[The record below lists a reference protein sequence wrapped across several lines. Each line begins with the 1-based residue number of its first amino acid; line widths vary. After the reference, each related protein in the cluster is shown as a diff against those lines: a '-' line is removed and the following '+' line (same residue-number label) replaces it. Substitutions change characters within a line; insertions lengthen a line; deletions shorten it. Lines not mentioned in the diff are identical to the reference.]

1 MRVTSAAVSTE
12 LQKKLVAIRLLA
24 TFLGGTLILNA
35 YLAQIV
41 LRISPQVAALSAFV
55 GAVLLGAPIIS
66 KSVKSLLHGKIHMEE
81 LVSIAIIGCFAL
93 EDYKTA
99 GAVAFIMLGA
109 ELIQSRTALGA
120 RAAIEGLIR
129 LTPTRARRK
138 NKDGSLEEIPAHSL
152 SIGNTIVILP
162 GDTVPADG
170 TIVNGMATINEASIT
185 GESVPAEKK
194 SGDTVFAGTV
204 NHTGKIEVNVTRAG
218 EDTTLGKV
226 KKLIIEAE
234 HTKMP
239 IMSII
244 DQYVTWYVPL
254 ILMIA
259 GIILY
264 FTRDMNRAIT
274 ALVVTCPCALILA
287 TPTAIVAALSCAAR
301 LGILIKNV
309 RHLEVASHLNALVFD
324 KTGTLTTGELSVTKL
339 TPVEESEDAALDL
352 LTTAASVAQNSNHPV
367 SKAVVTMAKNASV
380 PLKNVEDVQ
389 EKAGMGI
396 SAKIG
401 TQTVLLGKRE
411 WLIENRISIKNDSKD
426 MEGLSVLYVAVD
438 KTYTGWIGLE
448 DKTRSEAKHATEELH
463 QIGIKKIIMLTGDR
477 ESVAQKVAAELG
489 CQEYRAHC
497 LPEEKLDVVNEL
509 KQHGYSV
516 GVVGDGINDAPAL
529 AAGNIGIAMGAAG
542 SDIAIHSASI
552 SLMNNDLLRLP
563 FIVKISRKT
572 RAVIYQN
579 LAFGAFFIVAGL
591 LASGMGYLNP
601 ILAALLHNIG
611 SFVVIFNSAR
621 LVRFGEDLVPY
632 ETTNQAQTEAMTE
645 NVTT

>member
-1 MRVTSAAVSTE
+1 MRVTPASVATE
-12 LQKKLVAIRLLA
+12 LQQKLVALRLLA

-35 YLAQIV
+35 YLAETV
-41 LRISPQVAALSAFV
+41 LRISPDVAGLSAFT
-55 GAVLLGAPIIS
+55 GALLLGVPIIA
-66 KSVKSLLHGKIHMEE
+66 KSARSLLKGTIHMEE
-81 LVSIAIIGCFAL
+81 LVAIAIIGCFAL

-129 LTPTRARRK
+129 LTPTRARK
-138 NKDGSLEEIPAHSL
+138 LMPDGSLEEIPAHTLTVGDS
-152 SIGNTIVILP
+152 IVILP
-162 GDTVPADG
+162 GDTIPADG
-170 TIVNGMATINEASIT
+170 TIQHGMATINEASIT
-185 GESVPAEKK
+185 GESVPAEKRA
-194 SGDTVFAGTV
+194 GDTVFAGTM
-204 NHTGKIEVNVTRAG
+204 NHTGKIEIEVTRAG

-226 KKLIIEAE
+226 KKLILEAE
-234 HTKMP
+234 HTRMP

-244 DQYVTWYVPL
+244 DRYVTWYVPL
-254 ILMIA
+254 ILMIS

-301 LGILIKNV
+301 LGILVKNV
-309 RHLEVASHLNALVFD
+309 RHLEIASHLNALVFD

-339 TPVEESEDAALDL
+339 TPVTATEEAGFEL
-352 LTTAASVAQNSNHPV
+352 LATAAAVAQYSNHPV
-367 SKAVVTMAKNASV
+367 SKAVVTMAREASI
-380 PLKNVEDVQ
+380 PLQKAENVT
-389 EKAGMGI
+389 EKAGMGT
-396 SAKIG
+396 AG
-401 TQTVLLGKRE
+401 TVDGATVLLGKPE
-411 WLIENRISIKNDSKD
+411 WLLEHSVPIRKDSSD
-426 MEGLSVLYVAVD
+426 MEGLSVLHVAVNG
-438 KTYTGWIGLE
+438 TYAGWIGLE
-448 DKTRSEAKHATEELH
+448 DKTRAEAKQATEQLH
-463 QIGIKKIIMLTGDR
+463 QAGVKKIIMLTGDR
-477 ESVAQKVAAELG
+477 ESVARKVAAELG
-489 CQEYRAHC
+489 CEEFKAQC

-509 KQHGYSV
+509 KQQGYSV

-563 FIVKISRKT
+563 FIIKISRKT

-579 LAFGAFFIVAGL
+579 LAFGILFIVAGL
-591 LASGMGYLNP
+591 AASGLGYLNP
-601 ILAALLHNIG
+601 IIAALLHNVG
-611 SFVVIFNSAR
+611 AFVVIFNSAR

-632 ETTNQAQTEAMTE
+632 DISRQAQTEALAD
-645 NVTT
+645 NVTS

>member
-1 MRVTSAAVSTE
+1 MRVTSAAISTE
-12 LQKKLVAIRLLA
+12 LQQKLVAVRLLA

-35 YLAQIV
+35 YLAQTV
-41 LRISPQVAALSAFV
+41 LRISPQVASLSAFI
-55 GAVLLGAPIIS
+55 GAILLGTPIIA
-66 KSVKSLLHGKIHMEE
+66 KSVRSLLKGTIHMEE

-129 LTPTRARRK
+129 LTPTRARK
-138 NKDGSLEEIPAHSL
+138 KIEDGSIEEIPAHSL
-152 SIGNTIVILP
+152 TLDDTIVILP

-170 TIVNGMATINEASIT
+170 TILNGMATINEASIT
-185 GESVPAEKK
+185 GESMPAEKK
-194 SGDTVFAGTV
+194 TGDTVFAGTV
-204 NHTGKIEVNVTRAG
+204 NHTGKIEVKVTRAG

-264 FTRDMNRAIT
+264 FTRDMSRAIT

-309 RHLEVASHLNALVFD
+309 RHLEIASHLNALVFD

-339 TPVEESEDAALDL
+339 SPVTASEDAAFDL
-352 LTTAASVAQNSNHPV
+352 LTAAASVAQNSRHPV
-367 SKAVVTMAKNASV
+367 SKAVVNMAKEASV
-380 PLKNVEDVQ
+380 PLYTADDVQ

-396 SAKIG
+396 SATINGKTI
-401 TQTVLLGKRE
+401 LLGKRE
-411 WLIENRISIKNDSKD
+411 WLIENNISIKGDSKD
-426 MEGLSVLYVAVD
+426 MEGLSVLYVALN
-438 KTYTGWIGLE
+438 KTYAGWIGLE
-448 DKTRSEAKHATEELH
+448 DKTRAEAKQATEELH
-463 QIGIKKIIMLTGDR
+463 RAGVKKIIMLTGDR
-477 ESVAQKVAAELG
+477 ESVAQKVATELG

-497 LPEEKLDVVNEL
+497 LPEEKLEVVNEL
-509 KQHGYSV
+509 KQLGYSV

-563 FIVKISRKT
+563 FIIKISRKT

-579 LAFGAFFIVAGL
+579 LAFGALFILTGL
-591 LASGMGYLNP
+591 LASGFGYLNP

-621 LVRFGEDLVPY
+621 LVRFGEDLVPF
-632 ETTNQAQTEAMTE
+632 ESTNTEQTEAMTE
-645 NVTT
+645 YVTT